1 MGQNLSA
8 APAKRPTDRETFVV
22 ETMAIEHIVEVR
34 ELERRCFPT
43 PWPKES
49 FYYELERNRMARY
62 IVLRRVAE
70 DEAAPAEAVEPP
82 GLLQRIFGG
91 RNRVHSNSVVGFAG
105 LWMMVD
111 EAHITTLAVSPDHQ
125 GKGLGE
131 LLLVAITEISVAH
144 GAKMMTLEVR
154 PSNTIA
160 QKLYEK
166 HGFSGH
172 GIRPHYYSDDGEDA
186 VVMWSEELG
195 TAKSQQRFE
204 ELQDRLRRRVTWESK
219 L

>member
-8 APAKRPTDRETFVV
+8 APAKRPTDREAFVV
-22 ETMAIEHIVEVR
+22 EAMTIEHVEEVR
-34 ELERRCFPT
+34 ELERRCFST
-43 PWPKES
+43 PWPRES

-62 IVLRRVAE
+62 IVLRRLSQ
-70 DEAAPAEAVEPP
+70 DPAVPPVPATAP
-82 GLLQRIFGG
+82 GLLQRIFGV
-91 RNRVHSNSVVGFAG
+91 RNRVNSNSVVGFAG

-131 LLLVAITEISVAH
+131 LLLVAITEISAAY

-154 PSNTIA
+154 PSNAIA

-195 TAKSQQRFE
+195 AAKSQQRFQ
-204 ELQDRLRRRVTWESK
+204 ELRDSLQRRLTWESK